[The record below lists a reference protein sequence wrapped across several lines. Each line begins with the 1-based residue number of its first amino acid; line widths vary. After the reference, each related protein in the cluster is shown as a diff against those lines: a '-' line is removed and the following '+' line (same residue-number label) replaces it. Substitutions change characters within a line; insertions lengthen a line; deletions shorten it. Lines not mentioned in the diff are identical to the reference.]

1 MQCQKYR
8 INFNKNGTYYS
19 ESFGVSNR
27 NSEEKGESPR
37 QLCATRQAACLH
49 KEQARLPARP
59 YEHNRMRY
67 KEARTIDVIKAIQKI
82 INNYLIM
89 AISTRG
95 VPAVIM
101 TIKLIKSSRT
111 PEQFRPF

>member
-1 MQCQKYR
+1 
-8 INFNKNGTYYS
+8 
-19 ESFGVSNR
+19 
-27 NSEEKGESPR
+27 
-37 QLCATRQAACLH
+37 
-49 KEQARLPARP
+49 
-59 YEHNRMRY
+59 MRY